1 VLQETHAPRIQY
13 DPDLVL
19 RVAVRIIVSAILG
32 CTVTEGLYF
41 IDRLRPYSSI
51 RDRIIDALTLPGILI
66 ARLFPLVGVHTGN
79 GSSSLNSGVWWAF
92 FLGNSFFYAAL
103 CYFILDVS
111 HIPSE
116 RREL

>member
-1 VLQETHAPRIQY
+1 MVRYPKRIHQRSNEQIPEDSVLQETHVPRIRY

-19 RVAVRIIVSAILG
+19 RVTVRIIVSAILG

-66 ARLFPLVGVHTGN
+66 ARLFPRH
-79 GSSSLNSGVWWAF
+79 A
-92 FLGNSFFYAAL
+92 
-103 CYFILDVS
+103 I
-111 HIPSE
+111 
-116 RREL
+116 